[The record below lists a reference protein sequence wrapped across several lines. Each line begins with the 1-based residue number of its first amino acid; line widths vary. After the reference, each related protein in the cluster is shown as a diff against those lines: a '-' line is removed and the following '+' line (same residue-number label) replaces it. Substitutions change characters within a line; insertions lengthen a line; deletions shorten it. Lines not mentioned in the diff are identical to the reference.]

1 MELNNKVKEIPI
13 KTSSFNFCFL
23 PKEIVS
29 LDRDI
34 EISLQPALNKKVILP
49 AGMEV
54 KIDKCLPSKMIM
66 TYRVQMILREMIR
79 CFKELSSDEKNVLDD
94 IIETI
99 EFHDCDFKR
108 KSETLYNISFDKEG
122 NIEITWVR

>member
-13 KTSSFNFCFL
+13 KTSLNFCFL

-29 LDRDI
+29 LERDI
-34 EISLQPALNKKVILP
+34 EISLQPTLNKKVILP

-54 KIDKCLPSKMIM
+54 KIDKCIPSETMM
-66 TYRVQMILREMIR
+66 TYQVQMILREMIR

-94 IIETI
+94 TVEII

-108 KSETLYNISFDKEG
+108 KSETLYNISSDKEG